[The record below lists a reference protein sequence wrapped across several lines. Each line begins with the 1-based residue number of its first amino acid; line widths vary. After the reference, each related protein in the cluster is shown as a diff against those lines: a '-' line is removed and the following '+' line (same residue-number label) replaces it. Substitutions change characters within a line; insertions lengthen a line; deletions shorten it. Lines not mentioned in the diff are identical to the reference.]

1 MEVPSF
7 SQSVSGIPSSVN
19 LVFKPYP
26 VHGASA
32 DEKKELSE
40 SERLSEL
47 ANEDTRLIIL
57 HSKEIP
63 ADVMSVFQSIGK
75 VIHFDYKVHSMLS
88 LSEIDFQYLL
98 IDITKSDSRQ
108 WLRLHRKEFE
118 AFPNVLAYAYSFEVD
133 SLERPDSWMK
143 FCKKVITNFDLVVG
157 SATHLAN
164 SLMSD
169 KIKYQN
175 KVSSFVKHFLSCWGS
190 Q

>member
-7 SQSVSGIPSSVN
+7 SQSVSGIPSQSNIPSSVN

-26 VHGASA
+26 VSSVE
-32 DEKKELSE
+32 EKKELHE
-40 SERLSEL
+40 EP
-47 ANEDTRLIIL
+47 DTRLIIL

-88 LSEIDFQYLL
+88 LEDIDFQYLL

-118 AFPNVLAYAYSFEVD
+118 AFPNVLAYCYSFEVD

-143 FCKKVITNFDLVVG
+143 FSKKVITNFDLVVG
-157 SATHLAN
+157 SATHLAE